1 MTEQRTWR
9 PGHVLDLHGTVGV
22 LRRGPHDPAFA
33 RTPDGAL
40 WRAVHTP
47 DGPGALRLRHT
58 GDAVTAHAWGS
69 GAAWLLE
76 HAPAMAGAD
85 DDPSALV
92 PRHAV
97 VEAAVAASPGLRLA
111 RTNRV
116 WEALVP
122 AVLEQKVVGAEAW
135 RAWRHL
141 VRRFGTPAPI
151 PHVDGAP
158 RLVVPPRRED
168 WAAIPTWDWHRAGV
182 EPVRMRT
189 LVGASAV
196 AVEHRAARLGALPGI
211 GPWTVAEVLGRAHG
225 DPDAVPVGDYHLP
238 RIVGTAL
245 VGEALDDAGMLEA
258 LQPYAGQRGRV
269 IRLLVRG
276 GTDRERRGP
285 RVSVRDYRRL

>member
-1 MTEQRTWR
+1 MTVERAWQ
-9 PGHVLDLHGTVGV
+9 PGHLLDLHGTVGV
-22 LRRGPHDPAFA
+22 VRRGAGDPAYA

-47 DGPGALRLRHT
+47 DGPGTLRLRAAGGT
-58 GDAVTAHAWGS
+58 VVAQAWGR
-69 GAAWLLE
+69 GAHWLVE
-76 HAPAMAGAD
+76 HAPALTGAE

-97 VEAAVAASPGLRLA
+97 VERAIAASPGLRLA
-111 RTNRV
+111 RTGRV

-135 RAWRHL
+135 RAWRYL
-141 VRRFGTPAPI
+141 VRRYGTVAPG
-151 PHVDGAP
+151 PDAMP
-158 RLVVPPRRED
+158 ELRVPPPRAD
-168 WAAIPTWDWHRAGV
+168 WAAIPSWEWHRAGV

-189 LVGASAV
+189 IVGASAV
-196 AVEHRAARLGALPGI
+196 EVEHRAQRLAALPGV
-211 GPWTVAEVLGRAHG
+211 GPWTVAEVTGRALG

-245 VGEALDDAGMLEA
+245 VGAALDDAGMLEV
-258 LQPYAGQRGRV
+258 LEPYAGQRGRV
-269 IRLLVRG
+269 IRLLSRAGV
-276 GTDRERRGP
+276 DRERRGP